1 MRDDRKR
8 EHREIRRGVGA
19 QTSGRRHEQ
28 RGKKEMPIKG
38 EKRKASRDK
47 KKKKE
52 ETWKM
57 EGKIRVTDSAENCL
71 NETRTGRNLVW
82 S

>member
-1 MRDDRKR
+1 MPVWNPNSRTSAEYRGMRDDRKR
-8 EHREIRRGVGA
+8 EHREIGRGVGA

-47 KKKKE
+47 KKKKKKRGK
-52 ETWKM
+52 WK
-57 EGKIRVTDSAENCL
+57 EKSE
-71 NETRTGRNLVW
+71 
-82 S
+82 

>member
-8 EHREIRRGVGA
+8 EHREIGWGVGKQA
-19 QTSGRRHEQ
+19 RKQVEEGTN
-28 RGKKEMPIKG
+28 RGEREMPIKG

-47 KKKKE
+47 KK

-57 EGKIRVTDSAENCL
+57 EGKIRVTDSAQK
-71 NETRTGRNLVW
+71 TV
-82 S
+82 